1 MDSDFVFDLDEI
13 MNSINTVEVMSIF
26 FPTFRKSVVIDTRT
40 SSDGRPMMKI
50 MPMVASPQERL
61 RSIRRL
67 RPGFPRVHN
76 LTVVPWPRYV
86 DSLVTL
92 GLWERIV
99 RRFRENNDDEMVQRC
114 ADVLSELKVL
124 EKEEMAAVIRGENYQ
139 TIWSARGE

>member
-1 MDSDFVFDLDEI
+1 MDNDFVFDLDEI
-13 MNSINTVEVMSIF
+13 MSSINTAEVMSIF
-26 FPTFRKSVVIDTRT
+26 FPTFRKSVVIDTR
-40 SSDGRPMMKI
+40 SNVDARPMVKI

-86 DSLVTL
+86 DSLVNL

-99 RRFRENNDDEMVQRC
+99 RRFQDSGDTEMVRQC
-114 ADVLSELKVL
+114 ENVLSDLIRM

>member
-13 MNSINTVEVMSIF
+13 MNTITTAEVMSIF
-26 FPTFRKSVVIDTRT
+26 FPTFRKSVIIDIRT
-40 SSDGRPMMKI
+40 SSDERPMVKV

-99 RRFRENNDDEMVQRC
+99 RRFRENNDEEMVQRC
-114 ADVLSELKVL
+114 EEVLSELKRL
-124 EKEEMAAVIRGENYQ
+124 EKEEMVAVIRGENYQ
-139 TIWSARGE
+139 TIWSANGE

>member
-1 MDSDFVFDLDEI
+1 MDSDFVFDLDEM
-13 MNSINTVEVMSIF
+13 MNSINTAEVMSIF

-92 GLWERIV
+92 GLWDRIV
-99 RRFRENNDDEMVQRC
+99 RRFREHNDDEMVRRC
-114 ADVLSELKVL
+114 EDVLSELKHL
-124 EKEEMAAVIRGENYQ
+124 EKEEMASVIRGENYQ
-139 TIWSARGE
+139 TIWSVRGE

>member
-13 MNSINTVEVMSIF
+13 MNSITTAEVMSIF
-26 FPTFRKSVVIDTRT
+26 FPTFRKSVIIDTRT
-40 SSDGRPMMKI
+40 GPDGGPMMKI

-92 GLWERIV
+92 GLWDRIV
-99 RRFRENNDDEMVQRC
+99 RRFRETNDEEMVQRC
-114 ADVLSELKVL
+114 EDVLSELRRL

>member
-13 MNSINTVEVMSIF
+13 MNSITTAEVMSIF
-26 FPTFRKSVVIDTRT
+26 FPTFRKSVVIDIRT
-40 SSDGRPMMKI
+40 SSDERPMVKI

-99 RRFRENNDDEMVQRC
+99 RRFRESNDEEMVQRC
-114 ADVLSELKVL
+114 EDVLSELKRL

-139 TIWSARGE
+139 TIWSANRE

>member
-1 MDSDFVFDLDEI
+1 MDSDFVFDLDEM
-13 MNSINTVEVMSIF
+13 MNSINTAEVMSIF

-92 GLWERIV
+92 GLWDRIV
-99 RRFRENNDDEMVQRC
+99 RRFREHNDDEMVRRC
-114 ADVLSELKVL
+114 EDVLSELKHL